1 MFDNQREIFSFRKYK
16 AYGLASAIIAAFFL
30 AGGVAHADEVTP
42 ATTAEVT
49 QVAPTSDTQPAPSE
63 GVTTDGSVVATY
75 KDREGNDLSP
85 NFTDFTDVP
94 NGTAYSTPE
103 KAIPAKVETLK
114 TPEGLT
120 KTVTTTYT
128 LASQPTNN
136 MGNVEGGKT
145 IVVSYVYDNT
155 VTTQTNGSVFAT
167 YKDEDGVEVGSP
179 EKVITNQPGG
189 TYYAAA
195 ARDVQG
201 SAQSFRTPEGRTV
214 TITTYSLISTP
225 SNETGEVRDGEIIE
239 VPYVYRKNVVTR
251 FVPGNTPIHE
261 LPTASV
267 TRFVDEDREEIKS
280 DEFGS
285 VSAPSM
291 IGDTYEFTGRTE
303 TTDDGHIQTHIY
315 KEVEFEVF
323 GDAPQ
328 VDVPALD
335 VTRYVNEFGAIVKD
349 DEAGLVPAT
358 SMIGDTYEF
367 TGRTET
373 TEGGHIQTHIYK
385 EVLSEIPGNA
395 PIRYPAELQITR
407 FVTEDGTKDVVP
419 MGNGIVG
426 SRSAIG
432 EYQYTGRSTH
442 EDGIHTHY
450 YKLVESSVPGDASR
464 ADVPALDVTR
474 YVNEKDEEI
483 KDMVPELL
491 PAPNMIGDRYEF
503 TGRTVTTEDGHIQ
516 THVYKEV
523 EHAVPNDAPQVDKPT
538 LLVTRYID
546 EDGFEI
552 ASSINGF
559 ASARKYIGEYEF
571 TGLTKLNDGKDVQ
584 SHIYRKSTYEVPN
597 VTPQVDVLE
606 LPITRHVDEYGYDL
620 AQVEKGRQKPRTTI
634 GTYEYTHRTRETGGI
649 TTHFYEPIRHEV
661 PGDAP
666 QVDKPAL
673 MVTRFVNESH
683 AIIKEEAKGLVSAPS
698 MVGETY
704 QFTGRTETTEDGTVR
719 THIYQEVRSEVPGD
733 TPIVDKPEAKVTR
746 YVNNEDVDLKV
757 PERGRHNP
765 PSSIGDYEFSGKTT
779 EKDGIVTHFYTRIPK
794 RESFKWKR
802 QKMNQNMEFQKLK
815 DQNVKFK
822 RLMNY
827 LTQVI
832 QTLLSELWY

>member
-1 MFDNQREIFSFRKYK
+1 MFQHKREIFSFRKYK
-16 AYGLASAIIAAFFL
+16 AYGLASAVIAAFFL
-30 AGGVAHADEVTP
+30 AGGVAHAEEATP
-42 ATTAEVT
+42 ATTAET
-49 QVAPTSDTQPAPSE
+49 AQIAPVSDGAQPTPSE
-63 GVTTDGSVVATY
+63 DVTEVASVNGSVVATY
-75 KDREGNDLSP
+75 EDREGNELAP
-85 NFTDFTDVP
+85 NFTEFTNVP
-94 NGTAYSTPE
+94 NDTAYSTPA
-103 KAIPAKVETLK
+103 KTIPSKVEVSK
-114 TPEGLT
+114 TPNGLT
-120 KTVTTTYT
+120 KTTTTTYT
-128 LASQPTNN
+128 LVAEPTNN
-136 MGNVEGGKT
+136 TGNVEGGKT
-145 IVVSYVYDNT
+145 IVVPYVYDKT

-179 EKVITNQPGG
+179 ETVITNQPGG

-201 SAQSFRTPEGRTV
+201 SAQSVRTPEGRTV

-251 FVPGNTPIHE
+251 FVPGNTPTHE
-261 LPTASV
+261 LPAMSLTQ
-267 TRFVDEDREEIKS
+267 FVDEDREEIKS

-285 VSAPSM
+285 VSAPPM

-303 TTDDGHIQTHIY
+303 TIDDGHIQTHIY
-315 KEVEFEVF
+315 KQVEFETP
-323 GDAPQ
+323 GDTPQ

-335 VTRYVNEFGAIVKD
+335 VTRYVNESGDIIKD
-349 DEAGLVPAT
+349 AAEGLVPAA
-358 SMIGDTYEF
+358 SMIGDTYAF

-373 TEGGHIQTHIYK
+373 TEDGHIQTHVYK
-385 EVLSEIPGNA
+385 LVQSEIPGDS

-407 FVTEDGTKDVVP
+407 FVTEDGTKDVAP
-419 MGNGIVG
+419 IGNGIVG

-432 EYQYTGRSTH
+432 EYHYTGRSTH

-464 ADVPALDVTR
+464 ADVPALDMTR

-483 KDMVPELL
+483 RDIVPELL

-503 TGRTVTTEDGHIQ
+503 TGRTITTEDGHIQ

-523 EHAVPNDAPQVDKPT
+523 EHEVPNDAPQVDKRT

-552 ASSINGF
+552 VPSTNGF

-571 TGLTKLNDGKDVQ
+571 TQMTKMNDGHNVQ
-584 SHIYRKSTYEVPN
+584 SHIYRKSTHAVPHD
-597 VTPQVDVLE
+597 VPQLDKPE
-606 LPITRHVDEYGYDL
+606 LVITRHIDEYGHDL
-620 AQVEKGRQKPRTTI
+620 TSVEKGRQKPRTTI
-634 GTYEYTHRTRETGGI
+634 GTYEYTHRTREKGGI
-649 TTHFYEPIRHEV
+649 TTHHYAPIRHEV

-666 QVDKPAL
+666 QVDKSAL
-673 MVTRFVNESH
+673 LVTRFVNESH
-683 AIIKEEAKGLVSAPS
+683 EIIKGEVTGLVPAPG
-698 MVGETY
+698 MVGKTY
-704 QFTGRTETTEDGTVR
+704 QFTGRTETTEDGTVQ
-719 THIYQEVRSEVPGD
+719 THIYREVRSEVPGD
-733 TPIVDKPEAKVTR
+733 VPVVDKPEVKVTR
-746 YVNNEDVDLKV
+746 YVDEEDVDFKA
-757 PERGRHNP
+757 PENGRHNP

-779 EKDGIVTHFYTRIPK
+779 EKDGITTHFYKRTPK
-794 RESFKWKR
+794 REFLKWKR
-802 QKMNQNMEFQKLK
+802 PKMNQNA
-815 DQNVKFK
+815 KFK